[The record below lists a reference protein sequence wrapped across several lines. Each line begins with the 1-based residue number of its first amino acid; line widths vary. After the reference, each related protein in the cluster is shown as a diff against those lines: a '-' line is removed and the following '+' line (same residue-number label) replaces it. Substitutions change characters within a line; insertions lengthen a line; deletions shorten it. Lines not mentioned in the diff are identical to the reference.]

1 MASDRNNPWNTKT
14 HPSPVLFLAKHC
26 FPLLLFTPCKA
37 RVSAMHQKT
46 MLPVISLMVHDVAC
60 GVKTRIQIRARCS
73 LYPFFDIAPVCSN
86 KKIMVKHMAWAIH
99 GQTLDDRSRQVC
111 ATKPQAV
118 FKTVSATLKLF
129 PLTNLWC
136 GSNRASCWMQCCISL
151 SICMSVQLAPC
162 LAGSCG
168 LASSPLYW
176 MAGFGSASSGWTFGL
191 ILGCRLAF

>member
-73 LYPFFDIAPVCSN
+73 LYPFFDIAPICSN
-86 KKIMVKHMAWAIH
+86 KKSW
-99 GQTLDDRSRQVC
+99 
-111 ATKPQAV
+111 
-118 FKTVSATLKLF
+118 
-129 PLTNLWC
+129 
-136 GSNRASCWMQCCISL
+136 L
-151 SICMSVQLAPC
+151 SIWPGPYMGKHLITVRDKSVQLNHKQYLKQC
-162 LAGSCG
+162 LQHWNYFLWQICGVVWIELGAVLHFSVYLYVSPAGS
-168 LASSPLYW
+168 L
-176 MAGFGSASSGWTFGL
+176 SGW
-191 ILGCRLAF
+191 